1 MQTATDAV
9 QTQLFEVISA
19 TGHRRFIQAETAE
32 HMATMLKTYP
42 KMMGPDVAAESKFQI
57 VQGDRL
63 AQLSYVMQFMQA
75 EWRERWCGGGMC
87 GCMGCSNVSGGLLAA
102 GFTQSD
108 WETWKASR
116 VIAGAIGGR
125 SVPFLK
131 CEGQKQA

>member
-1 MQTATDAV
+1 MQAATDAV
-9 QTQLFEVISA
+9 QSQLFEVISA

-32 HMATMLKTYP
+32 HMAAMLRTYP
-42 KMMGPDVAAESKFQI
+42 KMMGPGVAAESTFKI
-57 VQGDRL
+57 VEGDRL

-75 EWRERWCGGGMC
+75 EWSERWCGGGMC

-102 GFTQSD
+102 GFTKSD

-125 SVPFLK
+125 ALPYLNCERLK
-131 CEGQKQA
+131 QG